1 MRLASVCTMLPRLI
15 YHDVHVEHTLQL
27 QTANAPSPTRSALL
41 FNKNTITST
50 WSVYRGTSCCRHG
63 HNPIGARSSSHR
75 KNATQA
81 IPQPPDMVYSTST
94 LMTSVVSAALAGAA
108 IGLVWARNASPHAP
122 RRARSMACC
131 GASRV
136 CCAARR
142 RRVPKTPDPGAPRR
156 VRGQHRPA
164 TVWPRARQCMH
175 LTELGYEQ
183 AVAAGKSIKK
193 IIGNETMR
201 FIVSPYVR
209 TIETF
214 CGILKAWGFEG
225 KSIPWS
231 EEPRIR
237 EQDFGNFQEPM
248 KIRECKAQRRRFGSF
263 FYRFPSGESPA
274 DVYDRVSSF
283 LESLYRMFEKSSE
296 ENYVLVTHGVA
307 IRVILTR
314 YFKYRISEFE
324 LLQNFHNGEFVVLE
338 FNECQGK
345 FMLKTIVSNHVQI
358 HEDGSVSV
366 ETDETTQLRIHPSEP
381 CRHTETLLDFS
392 DQPLPTSAAAL
403 ATHVQYDV
411 FAPAREFGDVS
422 VVATSSSTSKSVDYS
437 SPVRPPPIAVNEP
450 TQRGMQPE
458 TYSTIC
464 HVRAMLS
471 TLDELVPLPAALK
484 MYLLQLMLVGVVS
497 YVAVVLLIPVV
508 GRRMP
513 AKLSGKDLCKRGT
526 PAGDIPIILSMI
538 VLGFT
543 DDLSDLRWR
552 HKLLFPPLASLP
564 LLINYAGLT
573 AVVLPKPVRFLFE
586 KDTLLYTV
594 LNPVVPLSDGGE
606 IAELGLFY
614 YLYMGMMAVFCTN
627 AINIYAGVNG
637 LEAGQSFNVWQ
648 ILLGH
653 DNEHFHYLSL
663 MFMVPYLATTLG
675 LLKHNWYPSRVFVGD
690 TFCYYAGM
698 TFAQDAAA
706 LLSAAGPQLP
716 VLASSALQDRALPAS
731 PTAQVQREDGSTGA
745 FDHYTESTRSNYTI
759 INLFL
764 VVFGPMKENH
774 LVLALL
780 AFQVLCCGLAFYI
793 RYGISGYFYDF
804 VQ

>member
-1 MRLASVCTMLPRLI
+1 ML
-15 YHDVHVEHTLQL
+15 
-27 QTANAPSPTRSALL
+27 
-41 FNKNTITST
+41 
-50 WSVYRGTSCCRHG
+50 
-63 HNPIGARSSSHR
+63 
-75 KNATQA
+75 
-81 IPQPPDMVYSTST
+81 
-94 LMTSVVSAALAGAA
+94 
-108 IGLVWARNASPHAP
+108 
-122 RRARSMACC
+122 
-131 GASRV
+131 
-136 CCAARR
+136 
-142 RRVPKTPDPGAPRR
+142 
-156 VRGQHRPA
+156 
-164 TVWPRARQCMH
+164 H

-274 DVYDRVSSF
+274 DVYDTRIELPRVAVPHVR
-283 LESLYRMFEKSSE
+283 EI
-296 ENYVLVTHGVA
+296 
-307 IRVILTR
+307 IRGELRLGDTR
-314 YFKYRISEFE
+314 RGHPCDPHA
-324 LLQNFHNGEFVVLE
+324 LLQVPHQRVRVAPELPQRRVRRARVQ
-338 FNECQGK
+338 ECQGK

-366 ETDETTQLRIHPSEP
+366 ETDETHSCVFIRANHVV
-381 CRHTETLLDFS
+381 HTETLLDFS
-392 DQPLPTSAAAL
+392 DQPFRHPPPPWPPTSS
-403 ATHVQYDV
+403 TM
-411 FAPAREFGDVS
+411 
-422 VVATSSSTSKSVDYS
+422 SSPRHGNSEMFLS
-437 SPVRPPPIAVNEP
+437 SPSRPVRPNPSITPRPCVHRRSPSTNPRSVVCNPKPIRLFATYERCC
-450 TQRGMQPE
+450 QRW
-458 TYSTIC
+458 
-464 HVRAMLS
+464 
-471 TLDELVPLPAALK
+471 ELVPLPAALK

-526 PAGDIPIILSMI
+526 PAGDIPIPEALGIVSGLLYVAALVVTVLTVVDNSDVKRMMAWGIVSILSMI

-552 HKLLFPPLASLP
+552 H
-564 LLINYAGLT
+564 NLT
-573 AVVLPKPVRFLFE
+573 TVAYQLRRTHGCCAAKPVRFLFE

-627 AINIYAGVNG
+627 AIKSTPSAECV
-637 LEAGQSFNVWQ
+637 ADPARP
-648 ILLGH
+648 

-731 PTAQVQREDGSTGA
+731 PTAQVQREDGSTEPS
-745 FDHYTESTRSNYTI
+745 TITPESTRSNYTI

>member
-1 MRLASVCTMLPRLI
+1 MVYTTSTLLASVASAAVAGASLALLLVAHYNAAPCPQPDANGEHDMMRRFTCLLCRKKKSGFPKRLI
-15 YHDVHVEHTLQL
+15 LV
-27 QTANAPSPTRSALL
+27 
-41 FNKNTITST
+41 
-50 WSVYRGTSCCRHG
+50 RHG
-63 HNPIGARSSSHR
+63 ESEGNIDPLLYCSVPD
-75 KNATQA
+75 NA
-81 IPQPPDMVYSTST
+81 
-94 LMTSVVSAALAGAA
+94 
-108 IGLVWARNASPHAP
+108 
-122 RRARSMACC
+122 
-131 GASRV
+131 
-136 CCAARR
+136 
-142 RRVPKTPDPGAPRR
+142 
-156 VRGQHRPA
+156 
-164 TVWPRARQCMH
+164 MH

-183 AVAAGKSIKK
+183 AVAAGESIKK
-193 IIGNETMR
+193 IVGNETMR

-225 KSIPWS
+225 KSIPWT

-237 EQDFGNFQEPM
+237 EQDFGNFQEPL

-324 LLQNFHNGEFVVLE
+324 QLQNFHNGEFVVLE
-338 FNECQGK
+338 FDDCQGK
-345 FMLKTIVSNHVQI
+345 FMLKNIVSNHVQI
-358 HEDGSVSV
+358 NEDGAVSV
-366 ETDETTQLRIHPSEP
+366 ETEEASQLRV
-381 CRHTETLLDFS
+381 HTCDSMSNLS
-392 DQPLPTSAAAL
+392 MP
-403 ATHVQYDV
+403 Y
-411 FAPAREFGDVS
+411 
-422 VVATSSSTSKSVDYS
+422 STS
-437 SPVRPPPIAVNEP
+437 PINHFRHPPPPPNTTLSSQLE
-450 TQRGMQPE
+450 
-458 TYSTIC
+458 
-464 HVRAMLS
+464 VRYVRMDTCVALPKQQTVKPHLNTRECPDNMA
-471 TLDELVPLPAALK
+471 LDDLLPLPAELK
-484 MYLLQLMLVGVVS
+484 AYLLQLTVVGIAS
-497 YVAVVLLIPVV
+497 YAAVALLIPVV

-526 PAGDIPIILSMI
+526 PAGDIPIPEALGIVSGLVYVVALVATVLTVVGNADIKRMMAWGIVSILSMI
-538 VLGFT
+538 LLGFT

-586 KDTLLYTV
+586 KDAALHTLL
-594 LNPVVPLSDGGE
+594 NPIVPLSDGGE

-614 YLYMGMMAVFCTN
+614 YLYMGLMAVFCTN

-637 LEAGQSFNVWQ
+637 LEAGQSFVIGAAVVVQNVVQ

-653 DNEHFHYLSL
+653 DNENFHYLSL

-675 LLKHNWYPSRVFVGD
+675 LLRHNWYPSRVFVGD

-698 TFAQDAAA
+698 TFAVSGILGHFSKT
-706 LLSAAGPQLP
+706 LLLFFLPQVLNFLYSLPQLLKIVP
-716 VLASSALQDRALPAS
+716 CPRHRLPKFNAKTGLLE
-731 PTAQVQREDGSTGA
+731 PSTI
-745 FDHYTESTRSNYTI
+745 TPESTRSNYTI

-764 VVFGPMKENH
+764 VVFGPMKENR

-780 AFQVLCCGLAFYI
+780 AFQVLCCALAFYI
-793 RYGISGYFYDF
+793 RYGLSGYFYDF
-804 VQ
+804 VH

>member
-1 MRLASVCTMLPRLI
+1 
-15 YHDVHVEHTLQL
+15 
-27 QTANAPSPTRSALL
+27 
-41 FNKNTITST
+41 
-50 WSVYRGTSCCRHG
+50 
-63 HNPIGARSSSHR
+63 
-75 KNATQA
+75 
-81 IPQPPDMVYSTST
+81 MVYSTST

-108 IGLVWARNASPHAP
+108 IGLVLGAQRISTCPKEGSQHGML
-122 RRARSMACC
+122 RRFTCLLCR
-131 GASRV
+131 
-136 CCAARR
+136 
-142 RRVPKTPDPGAPRR
+142 KKKK

-225 KSIPWS
+225 KSI
-231 EEPRIR
+231 R
-237 EQDFGNFQEPM
+237 G
-248 KIRECKAQRRRFGSF
+248 QRNP
-263 FYRFPSGESPA
+263 YPFPSGESPA

-324 LLQNFHNGEFVVLE
+324 LLQNFHNGEF
-338 FNECQGK
+338 

-422 VVATSSSTSKSVDYS
+422 VVAHV
-437 SPVRPPPIAVNEP
+437 V
-450 TQRGMQPE
+450 QPE

-526 PAGDIPIILSMI
+526 PAGDIPIPEALGIVSGLLYVAALVVTVLTVVDNSDVKRMMAWGIVSILSMI

-586 KDTLLYTV
+586 KDTLL
-594 LNPVVPLSDGGE
+594 SHDGGE

-627 AINIYAGVNG
+627 AIK
-637 LEAGQSFNVWQ
+637 S
-648 ILLGH
+648 
-653 DNEHFHYLSL
+653 
-663 MFMVPYLATTLG
+663 T
-675 LLKHNWYPSRVFVGD
+675 
-690 TFCYYAGM
+690 
-698 TFAQDAAA
+698 
-706 LLSAAGPQLP
+706 P
-716 VLASSALQDRALPAS
+716 V
-731 PTAQVQREDGSTGA
+731 
-745 FDHYTESTRSNYTI
+745 
-759 INLFL
+759 
-764 VVFGPMKENH
+764 
-774 LVLALL
+774 
-780 AFQVLCCGLAFYI
+780 
-793 RYGISGYFYDF
+793 
-804 VQ
+804 